1 MRRISF
7 IKNKMAALSLALCS
21 LFVSALLTACP
32 SADGLHNQPALM
44 VTMEF
49 TGFGNTSGDYS
60 IPGSF
65 DGNEGWTKGIS
76 DVDVVM
82 KNGSGISNPIPVIS
96 TWIKFSLC
104 PKGDESWSRPWYE
117 ENVRAGN
124 AADESAGGIM
134 RNFYIGDLDLNAGEI
149 TLLIDAS
156 SGTATPTIK

>member
-65 DGNEGWTKGIS
+65 DGIS
-76 DVDVVM
+76 DPWTRGMNNVDVVM
-82 KNGSGISNPIPVIS
+82 KNGEGTTINPIPVTASNIQ
-96 TWIKFSLC
+96 FSLV
-104 PKGDESWSRPWYE
+104 PTGEWTRPWNTE
-117 ENVRAGN
+117 LGLEGN
-124 AADESAGGIM
+124 GSDKGVM
-134 RNFYIGDLDLNAGEI
+134 HNFYIDDLDLNAGEI

-156 SGTATPTIK
+156 SGIATPTVK